1 MEPGA
6 IWTEIKIPTPHKVKP
21 RAGEKKKREFVLLIA
36 KAMTHVHIPIV
47 WEVVTWRTRRAWC
60 PVVAVGEGTGG
71 LGQPGRQ
78 HKPNPPL

>member
-6 IWTEIKIPTPHKVKP
+6 MWTEIKIPTPHKVKP
-21 RAGEKKKREFVLLIA
+21 RAGGKKREFVLLIA
-36 KAMTHVHIPIV
+36 KATTHVRIPRV
-47 WEVVTWRTRRAWC
+47 CEVVTWRTCAAWC